1 MEYFVILLATSTL
14 IFEYDYL
21 ILFAKD
27 MVTNNV
33 PARRVGAALAAT
45 EGLQIAAKAAPTA
58 IAFILDSS
66 QIGKL
71 FLAKS

>member
-1 MEYFVILLATSTL
+1 MVIN
-14 IFEYDYL
+14 Y
-21 ILFAKD
+21 
-27 MVTNNV
+27 V
-33 PARRVGAALAAT
+33 PARRVLGAALAAT

-71 FLAKS
+71 FLAKSVVNSAIC